1 MQPRRSQ
8 RVNINGDNL
17 DEQAPLVLL
26 VDDEA
31 PVRDVLSWV
40 IQGTGFTPVTADAV
54 EGFNLLTKHA
64 DRIALVLLDLTMH
77 GMDGFRF
84 RELQRAQARLA
95 DVPTVVMS
103 GRPVLPEERMVLRAN
118 EYVWKPVRMS
128 ELRALITEHARSI
141 PTAAPR
147 HVAQSA

>member
-8 RVNINGDNL
+8 RVNINGETL
-17 DEQAPLVLL
+17 DDQPPIVLL

-40 IQGTGFTPVTADAV
+40 IQGAGFTPVTASGV
-54 EGFNLLTKHA
+54 EGFTLLTELT

-77 GMDGFRF
+77 DMDGFRF
-84 RELQRAQARLA
+84 RELQRAQSRLA
-95 DVPTVVMS
+95 EIPTVVMS
-103 GRPVLPEERMVLRAN
+103 GRPVLPEERVVLRAN

-128 ELRALITEHARSI
+128 ELRALITEHARPI
-141 PTAAPR
+141 PVLANSR
-147 HVAQSA
+147 IAQSA